1 MDCVLRHIPRT
12 YVLLWTNRNKCAAT
26 SSNEQ
31 TVGTAPAIGR
41 TTFVRTVTAGA
52 AAARNVRVSSTAS
65 LATTAAAAAVEVTG
79 ECCIYLAREKKVA
92 HIVLVSVRERK
103 PGTSRRLAHVALLQ
117 QLHIY

>member
-1 MDCVLRHIPRT
+1 MKCVPGQNTNCAGLQVAPTVLEILLSMDCVLRHIPRT

-65 LATTAAAAAVEVTG
+65 LATTAAAAAVEVTD
-79 ECCIYLAREKKVA
+79 LR
-92 HIVLVSVRERK
+92 
-103 PGTSRRLAHVALLQ
+103 
-117 QLHIY
+117 